1 MIQQSSID
9 MKLIKWDFYLYA
21 FENSYW
27 IYEIIQRKLEFNW
40 KMLTEEIIWATSV
53 DSQFFLEIVKIL
65 T

>member
-1 MIQQSSID
+1 